1 MMKRWIEEDFPLE
14 KTSLDAVHEKN
25 VRHGHISTLH
35 IWPARRPL
43 AACRAALITTL
54 LSDPETTRERK
65 MMLEKLAGGAT
76 EQAVS
81 KRSIDGGT
89 SWQDSKETKGGI
101 LHWGRESSQDVQW
114 FRDKIR
120 AEYGGQA
127 PKVLDPFAGG
137 GAIPLEAMRL
147 GCDVT
152 AMDINPVAWFLLK
165 CTLEYPKL
173 LAGKSRPLPAF
184 VCESRAFME
193 GFFKAKG
200 LRGEALRHQL
210 SLFGLLEEEEA
221 GQQTFPGMLV
231 RIPVEAN
238 LAWHVRAWG
247 WWVLQQAR
255 SELTPFYPVVD
266 ERPTVGYLWARTIT
280 CKNCRATIPLLKTR
294 WLCKKEKKRVVLTM
308 EPNER
313 RTGVVFGILNDAPKL
328 EQGSTTEQREH
339 DKQLGGGTMSSTGVT
354 CPCCRTVFSLADIR
368 KGGQAGRLGTV
379 MTAVVVEGKKDKEYR
394 LPTDEERQMTAEA
407 EQALPELFTHIPF
420 GIPDEP
426 VPKGGS
432 GASRA
437 FSVDGYGFDCWYKLF
452 TPRQLLALGIFV
464 KYTRTVREEMG
475 TLGYPSVWIEVVSAF
490 LALAIDRLA
499 DYSSSV
505 CSWHNG
511 REILRNTFGRFAL
524 PIIWDFAEVRPDAE
538 TSGGYFGAI
547 EWIARYIEHAME
559 GIAPDSCIEVR
570 KDSAI
575 STLGDGFDVIITD
588 PPYYD
593 AIPYS
598 DLMDFFY
605 VWLRRTLH
613 GLTEEID
620 AAFSSPLA
628 PKWDHERND
637 GELIDDASRF
647 GGDKQASKKNYEVGM
662 YRAFQACHH
671 ALAQDGRLVVVFAH
685 KKPDAWETL
694 VSAIIRAGF
703 VVTTSWPIQTEM
715 GNRTRALSSAALAA
729 SLWLVCSKRV
739 DNARYG
745 WDNLVLAEMKQ
756 NIEKKM
762 HDFWDAGIRGP
773 DFVWAATG
781 PALEAYSKYPIVKKA
796 DERGKE
802 LSVDEFLGHAR
813 RMVADFMVGHV
824 FSKGGAEALSGLDDV
839 TTYYLLHREYFG
851 LDRVPVGPCI
861 LYAISCGLDDNKD
874 LVNKYDVLVRT
885 SNKLEEDEG
894 GTDENDMPA
903 DNGVKGSG
911 SMVKLKPWSQR
922 RLVGKERVDLF
933 GGPPSPL
940 IDHVHYLMRLWNA
953 GDVIS
958 VERYL
963 EGHGLRQNRLFI
975 PILQALL
982 NLAAKSRSSDEQRLL
997 SNLID
1002 YVNPRSRLS
1011 VQHLFSD

>member
-1 MMKRWIEEDFPLE
+1 MVKRLIEEDFPLE

-54 LSDPETTRERK
+54 LANPETARERK
-65 MMLEKLAGGAT
+65 MMLEKLAGGAI
-76 EQAVS
+76 EPAVS
-81 KRSIDGGT
+81 KRSVDGGT
-89 SWQDSKETKGGI
+89 SWQASKETTDGI
-101 LHWGRESSQDVQW
+101 LHWGRESNQDVQW

-120 AEYGGQA
+120 AEYGGRA
-127 PKVLDPFAGG
+127 PRVLDPFAGG

-152 AMDINPVAWFLLK
+152 AIDLNPVAWFLLK
-165 CTLEYPKL
+165 CTLEYPQR
-173 LAGKSRPLPAF
+173 LARASLPLPAF
-184 VCESRAFME
+184 VCTSREFME
-193 GFFKAKG
+193 DFFKAKG

-210 SLFGLLEEEEA
+210 SLSGLLAEEA
-221 GQQTFPGMLV
+221 DQQTLPEMLV
-231 RIPVEAN
+231 PIPVEAD

-255 SELTPFYPVVD
+255 SALAPFYPVVD
-266 ERPTVGYLWARTIT
+266 ERPTVAYLWARTII

-308 EPNER
+308 QPNEQH
-313 RTGVVFGILNDAPKL
+313 TGVVFGILPDAPKL
-328 EQGSTTEQREH
+328 EQGSTTQQREY
-339 DKQLGGGTMSSTGVT
+339 DKQLAGGTMSSTGVT
-354 CPCCRTVFSLADIR
+354 CPCCRTVFPLANIR
-368 KGGQAGRLGTV
+368 QSGQAGRLGTA

-394 LPTDEERQMTAEA
+394 LPTDEERQMAAEA
-407 EQALPELFTHIPF
+407 EQVLPELFTHIPF
-420 GIPDEP
+420 GLPNEP

-437 FSVDGYGFDCWYKLF
+437 FSVDGYGFDRWYKLF
-452 TPRQLLALGIFV
+452 TPRQLLAIGTFV
-464 KYTRTVREEMG
+464 KYTRVVREEMHK
-475 TLGYPSVWIEVVSAF
+475 LGYSSEWIEAISGY

-511 REILRNTFGRFAL
+511 REVLRNTFGRFAL

-538 TSGGYFGAI
+538 TSGGYSGAI
-547 EWIARYIEHAME
+547 DWIARYIEHAKA
-559 GIAPDSCIEVR
+559 GIAPNSCVEVK
-570 KDSAI
+570 KDSAT
-575 STLGDGFDVIITD
+575 STLGAGFDVILTD

-613 GLTEEID
+613 GLTAEID
-620 AAFSSPLA
+620 AAFCSPLS

-647 GGDKQASKKNYEVGM
+647 GGDKQESKKQYEDGM
-662 YRAFQACHH
+662 YRAFQACHE
-671 ALAQDGRLVVVFAH
+671 ALTEDGRLVVVFAH

-739 DNARYG
+739 RNTRPG

-756 NIEKKM
+756 NIEIKM
-762 HDFWDAGIRGP
+762 RDFWDAGIRGP
-773 DFVWAATG
+773 DFLWAATG

-796 DERGKE
+796 NERGKE
-802 LSVDEFLGHAR
+802 LSVAEFLGHAR
-813 RMVADFMVGHV
+813 RMVADFMVGRV
-824 FSKGGAEALSGLDDV
+824 FSKSGAESLSGLDDV

-861 LYAISCGLDDNKD
+861 LYAISCELDDNKD

-885 SNKLEEDEG
+885 SNKLENEEEAN
-894 GTDENDMPA
+894 ENDMPA
-903 DNGVKGSG
+903 DNEAKKSG

-922 RLVGKERVDLF
+922 RLIGKEHIDLF
-933 GGPPSPL
+933 GGPPAPL

-963 EGHGLRQNRLFI
+963 EGHGLRQNRLFV

-982 NLAAKSRSSDEQRLL
+982 NLAAKAHSSDEQRLL

-1002 YVNPRSRLS
+1002 YVKPHSRLS